1 MIPKNS
7 TPIKNEILIDII
19 AKGLLNKDEMRII
32 AYIIRWSWGFN
43 GEGRRQ
49 DWTKKLNKRKI
60 TNDIGMKESQLNR
73 IINKMIK
80 ENKIITKDKCYQFN
94 EHYEKWENLTKSEV
108 FNERK
113 LNKKLSKTSQIVKEN
128 LTKSQ
133 VKLNN
138 LLSLDIPKNSGEVI
152 KNKDLRGGEHLSKE
166 TLKETNKETIKKLKE
181 VPINLFREDEEKEN
195 TLLINEEEKEKKKP
209 NHIEFDFELWSWHG
223 IDDDIM
229 DRWAK
234 IFPNVEI
241 TLELEKMREFFKKY
255 PGHEK
260 MIKEKFRD
268 NYANYIF
275 DWLERAERYKEKD
288 KIIIEEG
295 R

>member
-19 AKGLLNKDEMRII
+19 AKGLLSKDEMRII
-32 AYIIRWSWGFN
+32 AYIVRWSWGFN

-49 DWTKKLNKRKI
+49 DWTKELNKRKI
-60 TNDIGMKESQLNR
+60 ADDIGMKESQLNR

-94 EHYEKWENLTKSEV
+94 EHYEKWENLTKSKV

-113 LNKKLSKTSQIVKEN
+113 LNKKSSKTSQIVKEN
-128 LTKSQ
+128 LTKSK

-166 TLKETNKETIKKLKE
+166 TLKETLKETIKIKSDIFINTWKDFKE
-181 VPINLFREDEEKEN
+181 MRIKIKKPMTKKAEE
-195 TLLINEEEKEKKKP
+195 LLINKLDRLTNDEEEQIAIL
-209 NHIEFDFELWSWHG
+209 NQSIMNSWQG
-223 IDDDIM
+223 V
-229 DRWAK
+229 
-234 IFPNVEI
+234 FP
-241 TLELEKMREFFKKY
+241 L
-255 PGHEK
+255 
-260 MIKEKFRD
+260 
-268 NYANYIF
+268 
-275 DWLERAERYKEKD
+275 KD
-288 KIIIEEG
+288 KPKMTMEEALKKMEVNENE
-295 R
+295 

>member
-1 MIPKNS
+1 MIPKDS

-94 EHYEKWENLTKSEV
+94 EHYEKWENLTKSKV

-128 LTKSQ
+128 LTKSK

-138 LLSLDIPKNSGEVI
+138 LLSLDIPNNSGDSI
-152 KNKDLRGGEHLSKE
+152 KNKDLKGGEHLSKE
-166 TLKETNKETIKKLKE
+166 TLKDNKDNKYTTLRFQIIEYLNLCRWGKNLKSNKGFKHNNPNTIK
-181 VPINLFREDEEKEN
+181 
-195 TLLINEEEKEKKKP
+195 LINARIKEG
-209 NHIEFDFELWSWHG
+209 F
-223 IDDDIM
+223 
-229 DRWAK
+229 
-234 IFPNVEI
+234 
-241 TLELEKMREFFKKY
+241 TLEDFKYVIEVKCLE
-255 PGHEK
+255 
-260 MIKEKFRD
+260 
-268 NYANYIF
+268 
-275 DWLERAERYKEKD
+275 WKD
-288 KIIIEEG
+288 KINKEG
-295 R
+295 KNCEDWLRPITLFGTKFESYLNQAKPDPYEKYYRKE